1 MIENSA
7 ITEALTSK
15 ISFPFKAIIFDMDG
29 TLLESTEADY
39 MAWEKVFKAYGR
51 DLTYQSYVPLLGIR
65 SVDVIRNIL
74 GFSNETD
81 VARVL
86 IEKYERFVDYV
97 NEHPVKPVVA
107 TDDFL
112 QHLSK
117 YDVQVGLA
125 TSSRQQKTMLLLQ
138 RLDFLKY
145 FNAIVTGEQVQNSKP
160 APDIFLRAAE
170 KLNID
175 PQHCLV
181 IEDGPIGVAAAKS
194 AGMKCIAITTT
205 HPAEKLQ
212 QADWIIDSYEGADIM
227 EIISQ

>member
-212 QADWIIDSYEGADIM
+212 QADWIIDSYEGADIT

>member
-212 QADWIIDSYEGADIM
+212 QADWIIDSYEGADIA